1 MIQRRGELMR
11 SRASRSEVKAKINEE
26 KEQDRETQGDA
37 EVRVRENTI
46 ERERS
51 AGYLKRKGLSK
62 SESRVAVPGQRAE
75 EKVTAQ
81 AAIMRHYTS
90 SRISPHGT
98 LPILISHLIHDIPE
112 FLNYLP
118 VTQFIDL

>member
-1 MIQRRGELMR
+1 M
-11 SRASRSEVKAKINEE
+11 KIYKE
-26 KEQDRETQGDA
+26 KVQDRETQGDA
-37 EVRVRENTI
+37 EVRVREDTI

-62 SESRVAVPGQRAE
+62 SKSRVAVPGQRAE

-81 AAIMRHYTS
+81 AANMRHYTS

-98 LPILISHLIHDIPE
+98 LPISLSHLIHDIPAN
-112 FLNYLP
+112 FN
-118 VTQFIDL
+118 